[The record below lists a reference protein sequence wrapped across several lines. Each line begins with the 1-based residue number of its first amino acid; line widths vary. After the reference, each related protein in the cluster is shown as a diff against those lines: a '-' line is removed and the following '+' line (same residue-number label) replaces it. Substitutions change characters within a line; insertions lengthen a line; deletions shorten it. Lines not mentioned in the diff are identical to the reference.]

1 MANLNTCF
9 IQLRIK
15 SDSKMKMITGV
26 DILDEEIK
34 EKLTTENIYKIFNN
48 FIFPLITEEERD
60 FLKELEKFLL
70 KEIEP
75 KIHLTEEV
83 YDLFPI
89 LGKKHYIQRLNPCE
103 DSEQINMRYEL
114 LLAMATSII
123 DPELDLARV
132 VTGVIFANPLFQF
145 GRGDRISEILHEII
159 TGKKI
164 GCICI
169 TERKHGSDAV
179 NMETKVVDKGD
190 HVVIS
195 GEKLYTTNGPV
206 ADYFI
211 VYGVSDIS
219 DPRGTMYQAIAE
231 RGYEGLI
238 TNRLGVQSV
247 PRVQIGQS
255 LFNSVKIPRENIL
268 GTKGQGYKNLFSGL
282 VAERCSIIGSSLG
295 IGWLTAVTGLIYTNL
310 RIQFGRPIYDFQGVS
325 LPQTQNFTELMAAT
339 ELGFKTASEY
349 NKTAERK
356 HFDQQKF
363 VKYNAAFSSGTKYL
377 ASHLAHKISYETQQ
391 LCGGIAFTDN
401 LRIDK
406 ALEVAKV
413 QEIIGGARN
422 IQLYLVSR
430 AIKDMISL
438 L

>member
-1 MANLNTCF
+1 MEILM
-9 IQLRIK
+9 QL
-15 SDSKMKMITGV
+15 ITGV

-34 EKLTTENIYKIFNN
+34 EKLKSENIYKIFNN
-48 FIFPLITEEERD
+48 FIFPLITEEERE
-60 FLKELEKFLL
+60 FLEELELFLL
-70 KEIEP
+70 KNIEP
-75 KIHLTEEV
+75 KMNLTEEV
-83 YDLFPI
+83 YNLFPI
-89 LGKKHYIQRLNPCE
+89 LGQKNYIQRLNPYGE
-103 DSEQINMRYEL
+103 YERYNMRYEM

-145 GRGDRISEILHEII
+145 GRGDRISEILNQIM

-179 NMETKVVDKGD
+179 NMETKVLDKGD
-190 HVVIS
+190 HLIFD

-211 VYGVSDIS
+211 VYGVSDVS

-238 TNRLGVQSV
+238 TNRLGIQSV
-247 PRVQIGQS
+247 PRVEIGQT
-255 LFNSVKIPRENIL
+255 LFNSVKIPKENVL
-268 GTKGQGYKNLFSGL
+268 GEKGQGYKNLFSGL
-282 VAERCSIIGSSLG
+282 VAERCAIIGSSLG
-295 IGWLTAVTGLIYTNL
+295 IAWLTAITGLIYTNL
-310 RIQFGRPIYDFQGVS
+310 RIQFHRPVYEFQGVS
-325 LPQTQNFTELMAAT
+325 FPQTQNFIELMAAT
-339 ELGFKTASEY
+339 ELGFKAASEY
-349 NKTAERK
+349 NKTIERK
-356 HFDQQKF
+356 YFEQQKF
-363 VKYNAAFSSGTKYL
+363 VKYNAAFNSGTKYL

>member
-1 MANLNTCF
+1 M
-9 IQLRIK
+9 QL
-15 SDSKMKMITGV
+15 ITGV

-34 EKLTTENIYKIFNN
+34 EKLKSENIYKIFNN
-48 FIFPLITEEERD
+48 FIFPLITEEERE
-60 FLKELEKFLL
+60 FLEELELFLL
-70 KEIEP
+70 KNIEP
-75 KIHLTEEV
+75 KMNLTEEV
-83 YDLFPI
+83 YNLFPI
-89 LGKKHYIQRLNPCE
+89 LGQKNYIQRLNPYGE
-103 DSEQINMRYEL
+103 YERYNMRYEM

-145 GRGDRISEILHEII
+145 GRGDRISEILNQIM

-179 NMETKVVDKGD
+179 NMETKVLDKGD
-190 HVVIS
+190 HLIFD

-211 VYGVSDIS
+211 VYGVSDVS

-238 TNRLGVQSV
+238 TNRLGIQSV
-247 PRVQIGQS
+247 PRVEIGQT
-255 LFNSVKIPRENIL
+255 LFNSVKIPKENVL
-268 GTKGQGYKNLFSGL
+268 GEKGQGYKNLFSGL
-282 VAERCSIIGSSLG
+282 VAERCAIIGSSLG
-295 IGWLTAVTGLIYTNL
+295 IAWLTAITGLIYTNL
-310 RIQFGRPIYDFQGVS
+310 RIQFHRPVYEFQGVS
-325 LPQTQNFTELMAAT
+325 FPQTQNFIELMAAT
-339 ELGFKTASEY
+339 ELGFKAASEY
-349 NKTAERK
+349 NKTIERK
-356 HFDQQKF
+356 YFEQQKF
-363 VKYNAAFSSGTKYL
+363 VKYNAAFNSGTKYL

>member
-1 MANLNTCF
+1 
-9 IQLRIK
+9 
-15 SDSKMKMITGV
+15 MKMITGV

-34 EKLTTENIYKIFNN
+34 EKLRTENIYKIFNN
-48 FIFPLITEEERD
+48 FIIPLITEEERE
-60 FLKELEKFLL
+60 FLEELERFLL

-75 KIHLTEEV
+75 KMNLSEEV
-83 YDLFPI
+83 YELFPI
-89 LGKKHYIQRLNPCE
+89 LGKKNYIQRLNPYG
-103 DSEQINMRYEL
+103 DSERYNMRYEM

-123 DPELDLARV
+123 DPELDLSRV

-145 GRGDRISEILHEII
+145 GRGDRISEILNDII

-179 NMETKVVDKGD
+179 NMETMVSDKGD
-190 HVVIS
+190 HLLFT

-238 TNRLGVQSV
+238 TNRLGIQSV
-247 PRVQIGQS
+247 PRVQIGQT

-268 GTKGQGYKNLFSGL
+268 GDKGQGYKNLFSGL

-295 IGWLTAVTGLIYTNL
+295 IGWLTAITGLIYTNL
-310 RIQFGRPIYDFQGVS
+310 RIQFGRPLYDFQGVS
-325 LPQTQNFTELMAAT
+325 LPQTQNFIELMAAT
-339 ELGFKTASEY
+339 ELGFKSASEY
-349 NKTAERK
+349 NKTIERK

-363 VKYNAAFSSGTKYL
+363 IKYNAAFSSGTKYL

-430 AIKDMISL
+430 AIKDMIFL

>member
-1 MANLNTCF
+1 
-9 IQLRIK
+9 
-15 SDSKMKMITGV
+15 MKMITGV

-34 EKLTTENIYKIFNN
+34 EKLRTENIYTIFNN
-48 FIFPLITEEERD
+48 FIFPLITEEERE
-60 FLKELEKFLL
+60 FLEDLEQFLL

-75 KIHLTEEV
+75 KIDLNKEV
-83 YDLFPI
+83 YELFPI
-89 LGKKHYIQRLNPCE
+89 LGRKNYIQRLNPYG
-103 DSEQINMRYEL
+103 DSEKYNMRYEM
-114 LLAMATSII
+114 LLAMATSIV

-132 VTGVIFANPLFQF
+132 VTGVIFANPLFLF
-145 GRGDRISEILHEII
+145 GKGDRISEILNEII
-159 TGKKI
+159 TGRKI

-169 TERKHGSDAV
+169 TERRRGSDAV
-179 NMETKVVDKGD
+179 NLETTVEDKGD
-190 HVVIS
+190 HIIFT

-211 VYGVSDIS
+211 VYGVSDVS

-231 RGYEGLI
+231 RGFEGLM

-247 PRVQIGQS
+247 PRVQIGQT
-255 LFNSVKIPRENIL
+255 LFNSVKIPKDNIL
-268 GTKGQGYKNLFSGL
+268 GNKGQGYKNLFSGL

-295 IGWLTAVTGLIYTNL
+295 IAWLTAVTGLIYTNL
-310 RIQFGRPIYDFQGVS
+310 RTQFGRPIYDFQGVS
-325 LPQTQNFTELMAAT
+325 FPQTQNFTELMAAT
-339 ELGFKTASEY
+339 ELGFKSASEY
-349 NKTAERK
+349 NKTIERH

-363 VKYNAAFSSGTKYL
+363 IKYNASFSSGTKYL

-401 LRIDK
+401 LRIDR

-422 IQLYLVSR
+422 VQLYLVSR